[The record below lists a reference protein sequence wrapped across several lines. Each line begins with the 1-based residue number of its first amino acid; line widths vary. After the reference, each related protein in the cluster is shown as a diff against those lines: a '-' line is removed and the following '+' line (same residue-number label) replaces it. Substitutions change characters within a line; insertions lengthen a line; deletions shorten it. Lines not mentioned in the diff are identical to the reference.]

1 MAGEITLIARMRA
14 SKGKGDALEALIKEM
29 AAVVRREEPGNLAYR
44 AHRSTSD
51 PDLFLFYEQYKDQAA
66 VEFHSKGSHLTPYRE
81 RRKREGLQ
89 ESPPEVE
96 LYRALTE

>member
-1 MAGEITLIARMRA
+1 MAVTLIARMRA
-14 SKGKGDALEALIKEM
+14 TKGKGDALEALIKEM

-44 AHRSTSD
+44 AHRSTTD

-66 VEFHSKGSHLTPYRE
+66 VEFHSKGPHLTPYRE

-89 ESPPEVE
+89 DGPPEVE
-96 LYRALTE
+96 VYRELTG